1 MKIENKAPA
10 TVTTAPVE
18 IATTLSA
25 RYASIQSPKIR
36 TMAETMVGVALDTEA
51 GTRKAAVTCY
61 QASQLT
67 KDSIKA
73 EGFKGFADLVDH
85 IFPIKSTAATQ
96 LAKVGGRFLVNPSE
110 TAAKVAEMLPTYTL
124 YYLYALTDEELQ
136 AGIDDGHITSK
147 MTQAEAKA
155 FGKAIKEARGS
166 DNGSNGGDGE
176 NSSTTSRGK
185 LVPLYSVKAF
195 ISVFTDRGPI
205 SSIETRENI
214 PMADIPDLLT
224 DKALQD
230 LDSNYKKVPSPV
242 ENWTAHYYTAGNGFA
257 LVLLK
262 IQRAGTTPVKDDKDA
277 EIERLKALL
286 REQGREI

>member
-1 MKIENKAPA
+1 MEITNTLSKPI
-10 TVTTAPVE
+10 TAPVE
-18 IATTLSA
+18 IASTLASK
-25 RYASIQSPKIR
+25 YASIQSPKIR
-36 TMAETMVGVALDTEA
+36 SMAETMVGVALDTEA
-51 GTRKAAVTCY
+51 GTRTAAITCY
-61 QASQLT
+61 NASQLD

-110 TAAKVAEMLPTYTL
+110 IAAKVAEMLPTYTL
-124 YYLYALTDEELQ
+124 YYLYSLTDEELQ
-136 AGIDDGHITSK
+136 AGMDDGHITPK

-166 DNGSNGGDGE
+166 DNGGNTVDGE
-176 NSSTTSRGK
+176 STTGAAKGK
-185 LVPLYSVKAF
+185 IVPRYSVKAF

-205 SSIETRENI
+205 SSIETRESV
-214 PMADIPDLLT
+214 PMADVPDILT

-242 ENWTAHYYTAGNGFA
+242 DGWTAHYYTAGNGFA
-257 LVLLK
+257 VVLVK
-262 IQRAGTTPVKDDKDA
+262 IMKAGTTPVKDDKEA

-286 REQGREI
+286 RENGLEI